1 MFQNIRLKKLL
12 EKMLLNKK
20 KPRFKIY
27 FTQNYCLTAF
37 EQLDPDFRNLLLQA
51 GFGSLF
57 VNIFNEFYCETD
69 KTMNTRNISGMT
81 SHSRYQDV

>member
-1 MFQNIRLKKLL
+1 M
-12 EKMLLNKK
+12 
-20 KPRFKIY
+20 
-27 FTQNYCLTAF
+27 AF

-69 KTMNTRNISGMT
+69 KTMSTRNISGMT
-81 SHSRYQDV
+81 SHSRYEDV